1 MKKLISTTLFTILF
15 SAIAFSQ
22 NITEFENVTNLITE
36 DFTNAE
42 TAFPILTSVD
52 NYFIIDNG
60 DYLLSRNNTE
70 SEYAIIVSATQQ
82 VSDFVLKTAIKLGPS
97 SNKKAS
103 CGIIIKS
110 QTTGSGALI
119 FEINRKGEYRIKE
132 LLVTNTYKYLSGKT
146 SNDGWVR
153 NKIIK
158 KQDEF
163 NSIKILNKEN
173 ILVKSKA
180 EKIKRLKK
188 IYIPI
193 SFWIENKYKKKGET
207 LILGFSGGQG
217 SGKTTVTGILKII
230 LKKFFKRRIHVS
242 SIDDFYKTLEDRNK
256 ISNKIHPLLKT
267 RGVPGTHDI
276 NLVKNFF
283 NIIRK
288 KKFKK
293 IKLPKFEKA
302 MDNRLEKKYWF
313 NIKQKPEIVIL
324 EGWCVGAKPQ
334 SNSLIKRP
342 INILEKY
349 EDKDLKWRKYANK
362 KLKQEYNKEVQSTPG
377 RALNQELFKY
387 LCPFNVWANSRLY
400 GQIFSQISG
409 QVNTQNREIKTL
421 EMRLT
426 AA

>member
-1 MKKLISTTLFTILF
+1 MRSVNECFD
-15 SAIAFSQ
+15 
-22 NITEFENVTNLITE
+22 NVKE
-36 DFTNAE
+36 D
-42 TAFPILTSVD
+42 
-52 NYFIIDNG
+52 YFK
-60 DYLLSRNNTE
+60 
-70 SEYAIIVSATQQ
+70 
-82 VSDFVLKTAIKLGPS
+82 F
-97 SNKKAS
+97 
-103 CGIIIKS
+103 
-110 QTTGSGALI
+110 
-119 FEINRKGEYRIKE
+119 
-132 LLVTNTYKYLSGKT
+132 
-146 SNDGWVR
+146 
-153 NKIIK
+153 
-158 KQDEF
+158 
-163 NSIKILNKEN
+163 LNKEK
-173 ILVKSKA
+173 ILGKSKA
-180 EKIKRLKK
+180 EKIKSLKK

-324 EGWCVGAKPQ
+324 EGWCVGARPQ
-334 SNSLIKRP
+334 SNSLIRKP
-342 INILEKY
+342 VNILEKY
-349 EDKDLKWRKYANK
+349 EDRDLTWRKYVNEKLKKEYK
-362 KLKQEYNKEVQSTPG
+362 KLFAMIDHFIFIKIPNFNMVFKWRFLQENKLKKRLHLRKKVMSFYEIKRFIMFYQRITLQMIKDLSKSASIVM
-377 RALNQELFKY
+377 LLKKNHEIKKILFK
-387 LCPFNVWANSRLY
+387 S
-400 GQIFSQISG
+400 
-409 QVNTQNREIKTL
+409 
-421 EMRLT
+421 
-426 AA
+426 

>member
-1 MKKLISTTLFTILF
+1 MRSVNECFD
-15 SAIAFSQ
+15 
-22 NITEFENVTNLITE
+22 NVKE
-36 DFTNAE
+36 D
-42 TAFPILTSVD
+42 
-52 NYFIIDNG
+52 YFK
-60 DYLLSRNNTE
+60 
-70 SEYAIIVSATQQ
+70 
-82 VSDFVLKTAIKLGPS
+82 F
-97 SNKKAS
+97 
-103 CGIIIKS
+103 
-110 QTTGSGALI
+110 
-119 FEINRKGEYRIKE
+119 
-132 LLVTNTYKYLSGKT
+132 
-146 SNDGWVR
+146 
-153 NKIIK
+153 
-158 KQDEF
+158 
-163 NSIKILNKEN
+163 LNKEK
-173 ILVKSKA
+173 ILGKSKA
-180 EKIKRLKK
+180 EKIKSLKK

-230 LKKFFKRRIHVS
+230 LKKFFKRKIHVS

-293 IKLPKFEKA
+293 IKIPKFEKA

-324 EGWCVGAKPQ
+324 EGWCVGARPQ

-349 EDKDLKWRKYANK
+349 EDKDLKWRKYVNEKLKKEYKKLFLMIDHLIFMKIPNFKVVFKWRLLQEK
-362 KLKQEYNKEVQSTPG
+362 KLKKKSYSNKKIMSYN
-377 RALNQELFKY
+377 
-387 LCPFNVWANSRLY
+387 
-400 GQIFSQISG
+400 
-409 QVNTQNREIKTL
+409 EIKRFIMFYERITL
-421 EMRLT
+421 QMMKDLSKSASVLMLLKKNHDIRKIVFRS
-426 AA
+426 